1 MTTLKAEFQKSPSAA
16 RRRERIIRSSA
27 FLSPWPSRPGPH
39 QSLVVRGGFTVIQR
53 PIALNPFEF
62 VVVAGLR
69 AAQLA
74 RGCTPRVT
82 GSDKITVTAQAEVA
96 EGKVVREADL
106 PDGGR

>member
-1 MTTLKAEFQKSPSAA
+1 M
-16 RRRERIIRSSA
+16 
-27 FLSPWPSRPGPH
+27 
-39 QSLVVRGGFTVIQR
+39 RGGFTVVQR
-53 PIALNPFEF
+53 PIDLNAFEF

-96 EGKVVREADL
+96 EGKVVREIDLADAL
-106 PDGGR
+106 R